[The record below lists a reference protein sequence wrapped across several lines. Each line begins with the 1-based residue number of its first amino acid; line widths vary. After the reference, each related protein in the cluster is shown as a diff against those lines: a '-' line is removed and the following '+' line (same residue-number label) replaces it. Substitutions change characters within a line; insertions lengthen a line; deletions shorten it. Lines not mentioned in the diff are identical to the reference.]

1 MRVIMEN
8 NKIDLRGNKQLF
20 ENKIL
25 WTIDDL
31 KDFTGLQKQSIYN
44 LVSSRKIPF
53 RKKCSKLFFVPNEI
67 LNWIEEGEQ
76 K

>member
-1 MRVIMEN
+1 MEN

-31 KDFTGLQKQSIYN
+31 IEFTGIQKQSIYN
-44 LVSSRKIPF
+44 MVSSRKIPF
-53 RKKCSKLFFVPNEI
+53 RKKCRKLFFVPNEI
-67 LNWIEEGEQ
+67 LNWIEEGES

>member
-1 MRVIMEN
+1 MLDE
-8 NKIDLRGNKQLF
+8 KIDLRGNKQLF

-31 KDFTGLQKQSIYN
+31 KNFTGLQKQSIYN
-44 LVSSRKIPF
+44 LVSSRRIPF
-53 RKKCSKLFFVPNEI
+53 RKRCRKLFFVPTEI
-67 LNWIEEGEQ
+67 LNWIEEGER

>member
-1 MRVIMEN
+1 MEDN
-8 NKIDLRGNKQLF
+8 QVDLRGNKQLF

-31 KDFTGLQKQSIYN
+31 KNFTGLKKQSIYN
-44 LVSSRKIPF
+44 LVSSRRIPY
-53 RKKCSKLFFVPNEI
+53 RKQCRKLYFVPTEI
-67 LNWIEEGEQ
+67 LNWIEEGER